1 MGFNLE
7 TSVSVFTVFIQG
19 LLSFFSPCVLPLV
32 PLYLGYLAGGTA
44 SASLTDKQRRRIT
57 LRNTLFFILGVS
69 FAFFMLGLGFT
80 ALGKLLSGNRAL
92 VARLGGILIILLG
105 LYQVGFLQVDALQKE
120 RRLPFDLNR
129 FSMNPLTALVLGFT
143 FSFAWTP
150 CVGPALTSVL
160 VMAGSSASRTQGFLL
175 IGVYTLGFVLPFLA
189 VGLFTS
195 QVLSFFRR
203 HTSWLK
209 YTAKAGGVLLILMGV
224 MMFTG
229 WMNSFTGYLSGVGT
243 SSAAASSSQA
253 VSSSQPDSQA
263 ESQSESQPQASSTP
277 AESEASSQSESA
289 ASSPE
294 EEEYPVVAAPDFTL
308 VDQYGNEHTLSD
320 YKGKTVFLNFW
331 ATWCGPCKQE
341 MPDIQQLYLDHG
353 ENTGDVI
360 ILGVAAPKSE
370 DNPFNQETLD
380 ADGIADFLEEGGYT
394 YPVLMDTTGDVLMNY
409 GISAFPTTFMI
420 DSDGNL
426 FGYLQGSMTR
436 EIMDSIIDQ
445 TVTGIRAN

>member
-7 TSVSVFTVFIQG
+7 VDFSVIGVLIQG

-32 PLYLGYLAGGTA
+32 PLYLGYLAGGAA
-44 SASLTDKQRRRIT
+44 SASLTDKQRRRIA
-57 LRNTLFFILGVS
+57 LRNTLFFVLGVS

-92 VARLGGILIILLG
+92 VARLGGILIMLLG
-105 LYQVGFLQVDALQKE
+105 LYQVGFLRVDALQKE
-120 RRLPFDLNR
+120 HRLPFDLNR
-129 FSMNPLTALVLGFT
+129 FSMNPLTALILGFT

-175 IGVYTLGFVLPFLA
+175 IGVYTLGFVLPFLLVA
-189 VGLFTS
+189 LFTS

-209 YTAKAGGVLLILMGV
+209 YTAKAGGVLLILMGL

-243 SSAAASSSQA
+243 SGAAASSSQA
-253 VSSSQPDSQA
+253 VSSSQPDSQPD
-263 ESQSESQPQASSTP
+263 SQPASQPQATSEP
-277 AESEASSQSESA
+277 AESEAASQPESA

-294 EEEYPVVAAPDFTL
+294 EEEYPVIAAPDFTL

-320 YKGKTVFLNFW
+320 YKGKTRV
-331 ATWCGPCKQE
+331 K
-341 MPDIQQLYLDHG
+341 
-353 ENTGDVI
+353 
-360 ILGVAAPKSE
+360 
-370 DNPFNQETLD
+370 
-380 ADGIADFLEEGGYT
+380 
-394 YPVLMDTTGDVLMNY
+394 
-409 GISAFPTTFMI
+409 
-420 DSDGNL
+420 
-426 FGYLQGSMTR
+426 
-436 EIMDSIIDQ
+436 
-445 TVTGIRAN
+445 

>member
-7 TSVSVFTVFIQG
+7 TSVSVFTVFMQG
-19 LLSFFSPCVLPLV
+19 LFSFFSPCVLPLV
-32 PLYLGYLAGGTA
+32 PLYLGYLAGGAA
-44 SASLTDKQRRRIT
+44 SASLTDRQRRRIA

-92 VARLGGILIILLG
+92 VARVGGILIMLLG
-105 LYQVGFLQVDALQKE
+105 LYQVGFLKVDALQKE
-120 RRLPFDLNR
+120 HRLPFDLNR
-129 FSMNPLTALVLGFT
+129 FSMNPLTALILGFT

-175 IGVYTLGFVLPFLA
+175 IGVYTLGFVLPFLLVA
-189 VGLFTS
+189 LFTS

-209 YTAKAGGVLLILMGV
+209 YTAKAGGVLLILMGL
-224 MMFTG
+224 MMLTG
-229 WMNSFTGYLSGVGT
+229 WMNSFTGYLSGLGG
-243 SSAAASSSQA
+243 SGAAASSSQTT
-253 VSSSQPDSQA
+253 SSSQVDSQA
-263 ESQSESQPQASSTP
+263 NSQPASQP
-277 AESEASSQSESA
+277 ESA
-289 ASSPE
+289 ASNPADQ
-294 EEEYPVVAAPDFTL
+294 EYPVIAAPDFTL

-331 ATWCGPCKQE
+331 ATWCGPCKKE

-360 ILGVAAPKSE
+360 ILGVAAPKS
-370 DNPFNQETLD
+370 DSNPFNQETLD

-394 YPVLMDTTGDVLMNY
+394 YPVLMDTTGDVLMDY

-426 FGYLQGSMTR
+426 FGYLQGTMTR

-445 TVTGIRAN
+445 TVSGIRAN

>member
-7 TSVSVFTVFIQG
+7 VNFSVVGVLVQG

-44 SASLTDKQRRRIT
+44 SASLTDRQRRRIA
-57 LRNTLFFILGVS
+57 LRNTIFFILGVS

-80 ALGKLLSGNRAL
+80 ALGKLLSGNRAM
-92 VARLGGILIILLG
+92 VARMGGILIILLG

-129 FSMNPLTALVLGFT
+129 FSMNPLTALILGFT

-160 VMAGSSASRTQGFLL
+160 VMAGSAATRTQGFLL
-175 IGVYTLGFVLPFLA
+175 IGVYTLGFVLPFLLVA
-189 VGLFTS
+189 LFTS
-195 QVLSFFRR
+195 QVLSFFRS

-229 WMNSFTGYLSGVGT
+229 WMNSFTGYLSGVST
-243 SSAAASSSQA
+243 SGAAVSSSQA
-253 VSSSQPDSQA
+253 VSSQPESQA
-263 ESQSESQPQASSTP
+263 DSRPASQPQADSVPEPESSGQP
-277 AESEASSQSESA
+277 ESA
-289 ASSPE
+289 AAAPE

-360 ILGVAAPKSE
+360 ILGVAAPKSD

-394 YPVLMDTTGDVLMNY
+394 YPVLMDTTGDVLMTY

-420 DSDGNL
+420 DSEGNL

-445 TVTGIRAN
+445 TVSGIRAN

>member
-129 FSMNPLTALVLGFT
+129 FSMNPLTALILGFT

-243 SSAAASSSQA
+243 SSAAASWPQA

-263 ESQSESQPQASSTP
+263 ESQPESQPQASSTP
-277 AESEASSQSESA
+277 AEWWLPRRT
-289 ASSPE
+289 SPWWTSTAMSI
-294 EEEYPVVAAPDFTL
+294 P
-308 VDQYGNEHTLSD
+308 
-320 YKGKTVFLNFW
+320 
-331 ATWCGPCKQE
+331 
-341 MPDIQQLYLDHG
+341 
-353 ENTGDVI
+353 
-360 ILGVAAPKSE
+360 
-370 DNPFNQETLD
+370 
-380 ADGIADFLEEGGYT
+380 
-394 YPVLMDTTGDVLMNY
+394 
-409 GISAFPTTFMI
+409 FPTT
-420 DSDGNL
+420 
-426 FGYLQGSMTR
+426 
-436 EIMDSIIDQ
+436 
-445 TVTGIRAN
+445 RARPCS

>member
-1 MGFNLE
+1 MGFSLE

-32 PLYLGYLAGGTA
+32 PLYLGYLAGGA
-44 SASLTDKQRRRIT
+44 SSASLTDRQRRRVT
-57 LRNTLFFILGVS
+57 LRNTVFFILGVS

-92 VARLGGILIILLG
+92 VTRVGGILVMLLG

-120 RRLPFDLNR
+120 RRLPFNLSR
-129 FSMNPLTALVLGFT
+129 FSMNPITALILGFT

-160 VMAGSSASRTQGFLL
+160 VMAGSSASRAQGFLL
-175 IGVYTLGFVLPFLA
+175 IGVYTLGFVLPFLL

-209 YTAKAGGVLLILMGV
+209 YTAKVGGVLLIFMGL

-229 WMNSFTGYLSGVGT
+229 WMNSFTGYLSGVGG
-243 SSAAASSSQA
+243 SGAAASQP
-253 VSSSQPDSQA
+253 SSSQTSQPESVPATNPGA
-263 ESQSESQPQASSTP
+263 ESQPESSSD
-277 AESEASSQSESA
+277 SQQSD
-289 ASSPE
+289 
-294 EEEYPVVAAPDFTL
+294 YPVVAAPDFTL

-331 ATWCGPCKQE
+331 ATWCGPCQSE
-341 MPDIQQLYLDHG
+341 MPDIQQLYLDQG

-370 DNPFNQETLD
+370 ANPFNQETKN
-380 ADGIADFLEEGGYT
+380 ADEIAAFLEEGGYT
-394 YPVLMDTTGDVLMNY
+394 YPVLMDTTGDVMMDY

-426 FGYLQGSMTR
+426 FGYLQGAMTR

-445 TVTGIRAN
+445 TVSGIRAN

>member
-44 SASLTDKQRRRIT
+44 STSLTDKQRRRIA

-80 ALGKLLSGNRAL
+80 ALGKLLSGNRTM

-129 FSMNPLTALVLGFT
+129 FSMNPLTALILGFT

-175 IGVYTLGFVLPFLA
+175 IGVYTLGFVLPFLL

-243 SSAAASSSQA
+243 SGAAASSSQA
-253 VSSSQPDSQA
+253 VSSSQPDSQPD
-263 ESQSESQPQASSTP
+263 SQAESQPQPSSAP
-277 AESEASSQSESA
+277 AESDASSQPESA
-289 ASSPE
+289 SSSPE
-294 EEEYPVVAAPDFTL
+294 EEEYPVIAAPDFTL

-331 ATWCGPCKQE
+331 ATWCGPCKKE

-360 ILGVAAPKSE
+360 ILGVAAPKSD

-426 FGYLQGSMTR
+426 FGYLQGTMTR

-445 TVTGIRAN
+445 TVSGIRAN

>member
-1 MGFNLE
+1 MGFSLE

-32 PLYLGYLAGGTA
+32 PLYLGYLAGGA
-44 SASLTDKQRRRIT
+44 SSASLTDRQRRRVT
-57 LRNTLFFILGVS
+57 LRNTVFFILGVS

-92 VARLGGILIILLG
+92 VARVGGILVMLLG

-120 RRLPFDLNR
+120 RRLPFNLSR
-129 FSMNPLTALVLGFT
+129 FSMNPVTALILGFT

-160 VMAGSSASRTQGFLL
+160 VMAGSSASRAQGFLL
-175 IGVYTLGFVLPFLA
+175 IGVYTLGFVLPFLL

-209 YTAKAGGVLLILMGV
+209 YTAKVGGVLLIFMGL

-229 WMNSFTGYLSGVGT
+229 WMNSFTGYLSGVGG
-243 SSAAASSSQA
+243 SGAAASQPSSSQA
-253 VSSSQPDSQA
+253 SETERVPATDPGA
-263 ESQSESQPQASSTP
+263 ESQPERASNSQ
-277 AESEASSQSESA
+277 QSD
-289 ASSPE
+289 
-294 EEEYPVVAAPDFTL
+294 YPVVAAPDFTL

-331 ATWCGPCKQE
+331 ATWCGPCQSE
-341 MPDIQQLYLDHG
+341 MPDIQQLYLDQG

-370 DNPFNQETLD
+370 ANPFNQETKN
-380 ADGIADFLEEGGYT
+380 ADEIATFLEEGGYT
-394 YPVLMDTTGDVLMNY
+394 YPVLMDTTGDVMMDY

-426 FGYLQGSMTR
+426 FGYLQGAMTR

-445 TVTGIRAN
+445 TVSGIRAN

>member
-44 SASLTDKQRRRIT
+44 SASLTDKQRRRIA

-80 ALGKLLSGNRAL
+80 ALGKLLSGNRTM

-129 FSMNPLTALVLGFT
+129 FSMNPLTALILGFT

-175 IGVYTLGFVLPFLA
+175 IGVYTLGFVLPFLL

-243 SSAAASSSQA
+243 SGAAASSSQA
-253 VSSSQPDSQA
+253 VSSSQPDSQPD
-263 ESQSESQPQASSTP
+263 SQAESQPQPSSAP
-277 AESEASSQSESA
+277 AESDASSQPESA
-289 ASSPE
+289 SSSPE
-294 EEEYPVVAAPDFTL
+294 EEEYPVIAAPDFTL

-331 ATWCGPCKQE
+331 ATWCGPCKKE

-360 ILGVAAPKSE
+360 ILGVAAPKSD

-426 FGYLQGSMTR
+426 FGYLQGTMTR

-445 TVTGIRAN
+445 TVSGIRAN

>member
-1 MGFNLE
+1 MGFSLE
-7 TSVSVFTVFIQG
+7 TSVSVFTVFVQG

-32 PLYLGYLAGGTA
+32 PLYLGYLAGGA
-44 SASLTDKQRRRIT
+44 SSANLTDRQRRRVA
-57 LRNTLFFILGVS
+57 LRNTIFFILGVS

-92 VARLGGILIILLG
+92 VARVGGILIMLLG
-105 LYQVGFLQVDALQKE
+105 LYQVGFLQVDALQRE
-120 RRLPFDLNR
+120 HRLPFDLNR
-129 FSMNPLTALVLGFT
+129 FSMNPLTALILGFT

-160 VMAGSSASRTQGFLL
+160 VMAGSSASRAQGFLL
-175 IGVYTLGFVLPFLA
+175 IGVYTLGFVLPFLL

-195 QVLSFFRR
+195 QVLSFFRS
-203 HTSWLK
+203 HTAWLK
-209 YTAKAGGVLLILMGV
+209 YTAKVGGVLLLLMGL

-229 WMNSFTGYLSGVGT
+229 WMNSFTGYLSGVGG
-243 SSAAASSSQA
+243 SGAAAGQSDSSQA
-253 VSSSQPDSQA
+253 A
-263 ESQSESQPQASSTP
+263 
-277 AESEASSQSESA
+277 SESA
-289 ASSPE
+289 SGDSEKAESVPADSGSTSQPE
-294 EEEYPVVAAPDFTL
+294 STAGSQAQEEYPVVAAPDFTL

-331 ATWCGPCKQE
+331 ATWCGPCKSE
-341 MPDIQQLYLDHG
+341 IPDIQQLYLDYG

-370 DNPFNQETLD
+370 ENPFNQETKD
-380 ADGIADFLEEGGYT
+380 AQGIADFLEEGGYT
-394 YPVLMDTTGDVLMNY
+394 YPVLMDTTGDVMMNY

-426 FGYLQGSMTR
+426 FGYLQGAMTR

-445 TVTGIRAN
+445 TVSGIRAN

>member
-44 SASLTDKQRRRIT
+44 STSLTDKQRRRIA
-57 LRNTLFFILGVS
+57 LRNTLFFILGVR
-69 FAFFMLGLGFT
+69 FAFFMLGLGLP
-80 ALGKLLSGNRAL
+80 ALGKLLRVNRA
-92 VARLGGILIILLG
+92 V
-105 LYQVGFLQVDALQKE
+105 
-120 RRLPFDLNR
+120 
-129 FSMNPLTALVLGFT
+129 
-143 FSFAWTP
+143 
-150 CVGPALTSVL
+150 VL

-175 IGVYTLGFVLPFLA
+175 IGVYTLGFVLPFLL

-243 SSAAASSSQA
+243 SGAAASSSQV
-253 VSSSQPDSQA
+253 VSSSQPDSQPDSQA
-263 ESQSESQPQASSTP
+263 ESQPQPSSAP
-277 AESEASSQSESA
+277 AESDASSQPESA
-289 ASSPE
+289 SSSPE
-294 EEEYPVVAAPDFTL
+294 EEEYPVIAAPDFTL

-331 ATWCGPCKQE
+331 ATWCGPCKKE

-360 ILGVAAPKSE
+360 ILGVAAPKSD

-426 FGYLQGSMTR
+426 FGYLQGTMTR

-445 TVTGIRAN
+445 TVSGIRAN

>member
-1 MGFNLE
+1 M
-7 TSVSVFTVFIQG
+7 
-19 LLSFFSPCVLPLV
+19 
-32 PLYLGYLAGGTA
+32 
-44 SASLTDKQRRRIT
+44 
-57 LRNTLFFILGVS
+57 
-69 FAFFMLGLGFT
+69 
-80 ALGKLLSGNRAL
+80 
-92 VARLGGILIILLG
+92 
-105 LYQVGFLQVDALQKE
+105 
-120 RRLPFDLNR
+120 
-129 FSMNPLTALVLGFT
+129 
-143 FSFAWTP
+143 
-150 CVGPALTSVL
+150 GPALTSVL

-175 IGVYTLGFVLPFLA
+175 IGVYTLGFVLPFLLVA
-189 VGLFTS
+189 LFTS

-209 YTAKAGGVLLILMGV
+209 YTAKAGGVLLILMGL

-243 SSAAASSSQA
+243 SGAGASSSQV
-253 VSSSQPDSQA
+253 VSSSQPDSQPA
-263 ESQSESQPQASSTP
+263 SQPQATSEP

-294 EEEYPVVAAPDFTL
+294 EEEYPVIGAPDFTL

-331 ATWCGPCKQE
+331 ATWCGPCKKE

-360 ILGVAAPKSE
+360 ILGVAAPKS
-370 DNPFNQETLD
+370 DANPFNQETLD

-394 YPVLMDTTGDVLMNY
+394 YPVLMDTTGDVLMDY

-445 TVTGIRAN
+445 TVSGIRAN

>member
-1 MGFNLE
+1 MGFSLE
-7 TSVSVFTVFIQG
+7 TSVSVFTVFVQG

-32 PLYLGYLAGGTA
+32 PLYLGYLAGGA
-44 SASLTDKQRRRIT
+44 VNASLTDRQRRRVA

-92 VARLGGILIILLG
+92 VARVGGILIMLLG

-120 RRLPFDLNR
+120 HRLPFDLNR
-129 FSMNPLTALVLGFT
+129 FSMNPLTALILGFT

-203 HTSWLK
+203 HTAWLK
-209 YTAKAGGVLLILMGV
+209 YTAKVGGVLLLLMGL

-229 WMNSFTGYLSGVGT
+229 WMNSFTGYLSGVGGSGAGQT
-243 SSAAASSSQA
+243 ASSSQA
-253 VSSSQPDSQA
+253 ASSAA
-263 ESQSESQPQASSTP
+263 ESKPQASSAP
-277 AESEASSQSESA
+277 ADSGASSQPESA
-289 ASSPE
+289 ADSDSE
-294 EEEYPVVAAPDFTL
+294 SEYPVVAAPDFTL

-360 ILGVAAPKSE
+360 ILGVAAPKSD

-380 ADGIADFLEEGGYT
+380 AEGIADFLEEGGYT
-394 YPVLMDTTGDVLMNY
+394 YPVVMDTTGQLLMNY
-409 GISAFPTTFMI
+409 GISAYPTTFMI

-426 FGYLQGSMTR
+426 FGYLQGTMTR

-445 TVTGIRAN
+445 TVSGIRAN

>member
-1 MGFNLE
+1 MGFSLE
-7 TSVSVFTVFIQG
+7 TSVSVFTVFVQG

-32 PLYLGYLAGGTA
+32 PLYLGYLAGGA
-44 SASLTDKQRRRIT
+44 SSASLTDRQRRRVT
-57 LRNTLFFILGVS
+57 LRNTVFFILGVS

-92 VARLGGILIILLG
+92 VARLGGILIMLLG

-120 RRLPFDLNR
+120 HRLPFDLNR
-129 FSMNPLTALVLGFT
+129 FSMNPLTALILGFT

-160 VMAGSSASRTQGFLL
+160 VMAGSSASRAQGFLL
-175 IGVYTLGFVLPFLA
+175 IGVYTLGFVLPFLL

-203 HTSWLK
+203 HTAWLK
-209 YTAKAGGVLLILMGV
+209 YTAKVGGVLLILMGL

-229 WMNSFTGYLSGVGT
+229 WMNSFTGYLSGVGG
-243 SSAAASSSQA
+243 SGAAASQS
-253 VSSSQPDSQA
+253 SSSQVP
-263 ESQSESQPQASSTP
+263 E
-277 AESEASSQSESA
+277 SESA
-289 ASSPE
+289 PADSNAEDQPESTSAESKNESSPE
-294 EEEYPVVAAPDFTL
+294 SAADSQEQDYPVVAAPDFTL

-331 ATWCGPCKQE
+331 ATWCGPCQSE
-341 MPDIQQLYLDHG
+341 MPDIQQLYLDYG

-360 ILGVAAPKSE
+360 ILGVAAPKSDE
-370 DNPFNQETLD
+370 NPFNQETKD
-380 ADGIADFLEEGGYT
+380 AQGIADFLEEGGYT
-394 YPVLMDTTGDVLMNY
+394 YPVLMDTTGDVMMDY

-426 FGYLQGSMTR
+426 FGYLQGAMTR

-445 TVTGIRAN
+445 TVSGIRAN

>member
-1 MGFNLE
+1 MGFSLE
-7 TSVSVFTVFIQG
+7 TSVSVFTVFVQG

-32 PLYLGYLAGGTA
+32 PLYLGYLAGGA
-44 SASLTDKQRRRIT
+44 SSANLTDRQRRRVA
-57 LRNTLFFILGVS
+57 LRNTIFFILGVS

-92 VARLGGILIILLG
+92 VARVGGILIMLLG
-105 LYQVGFLQVDALQKE
+105 LYQVGFLQVDALQRE
-120 RRLPFDLNR
+120 HRLPFDLNR
-129 FSMNPLTALVLGFT
+129 FSMNPLTALILGFT

-160 VMAGSSASRTQGFLL
+160 VMAGSSASRAQGFLL
-175 IGVYTLGFVLPFLA
+175 IGVYTLGFVLPFLL

-195 QVLSFFRR
+195 QVLSFFRS
-203 HTSWLK
+203 HTAWLK
-209 YTAKAGGVLLILMGV
+209 YTAKVGGVLLLLMGL

-229 WMNSFTGYLSGVGT
+229 WMNSFTGYLSGVGG
-243 SSAAASSSQA
+243 SGAAAGQSASSQA
-253 VSSSQPDSQA
+253 A
-263 ESQSESQPQASSTP
+263 
-277 AESEASSQSESA
+277 SESA
-289 ASSPE
+289 SGDSEKAESVPADSGSTSQPE
-294 EEEYPVVAAPDFTL
+294 STAGSQAQEEYPVVAAPDFTL

-331 ATWCGPCKQE
+331 ATWCGPCKSE
-341 MPDIQQLYLDHG
+341 MPDIQQLYLDYG

-370 DNPFNQETLD
+370 ENPFNQETKD
-380 ADGIADFLEEGGYT
+380 AQGIADFLEEGGYT
-394 YPVLMDTTGDVLMNY
+394 YPVLMDTTGDVMMNY

-426 FGYLQGSMTR
+426 FGYLQGAMTR

-445 TVTGIRAN
+445 TVSGIRAN

>member
-1 MGFNLE
+1 MEADG
-7 TSVSVFTVFIQG
+7 TSRYKRGKVM
-19 LLSFFSPCVLPLV
+19 L
-32 PLYLGYLAGGTA
+32 
-44 SASLTDKQRRRIT
+44 
-57 LRNTLFFILGVS
+57 NTLFFVLGIS
-69 FAFFMLGLGFT
+69 FAFLLLGLGFT
-80 ALGKLLSGNRAL
+80 AAGQFFGDNRLLFSRIGGVL
-92 VARLGGILIILLG
+92 VILFG
-105 LYQVGFLQVDALQKE
+105 LYQLGVFGSSKVLGQDH
-120 RRLPFDLNR
+120 RLPFHLDK
-129 FSMNPLTALVLGFT
+129 FAMSPLVALLLGFT

-263 ESQSESQPQASSTP
+263 ESQPESQPQASSTP
-277 AESEASSQSESA
+277 AESEASSQPESA